1 LNKINSLS
9 PPQSIIL
16 AIESSCDETSAA
28 VLIDGKVR
36 SNVVATQTIHQK
48 FGGVVPEL
56 ASRAHQQNIIPVVR
70 EALENAKINKNQL
83 TSIAYTKGPG
93 LLGALLVG
101 SSFAKSFALALDL
114 PIIEVNHMQAH
125 ILAHFIEDKKPN
137 FPFICLTVSGG
148 HTQLVVVKNYLE
160 MEIIGQTLDDAVG
173 EAFDKTAKNLNLPY
187 PGGPLIDKYAAIGN
201 PLAYQFPI
209 VEMPELNF
217 SFSGI
222 KTAFL
227 YFLQN
232 NTKKDPLFI
241 ENNLSDICASIQY
254 TLIQILLKKLKK
266 ASLNTGINE
275 IAIAGGVSA
284 NSGLRKTLLEEGKKL
299 NWNVYIPKL
308 EYCTDNAAMIGT
320 AAYYKAIEKQFSSQ
334 QSSPE
339 AGLLF

>member
-1 LNKINSLS
+1 MNKINSPLY
-9 PPQSIIL
+9 PESIIL

-56 ASRAHQQNIIPVVR
+56 ASRAHQQNIIPVVK
-70 EALENAKINKNQL
+70 EALANAKINKNQL

-101 SSFAKSFALALDL
+101 SSFAKSFALALNL
-114 PIIEVNHMQAH
+114 PLIEVNHMQAH

-148 HTQLVVVKNYLE
+148 HTQLVIVKDFLE
-160 MEIIGQTLDDAVG
+160 MEIIGQTMDDAVG
-173 EAFDKTAKNLNLPY
+173 EAFDKTAKILNLPY

-201 PLAYQFPI
+201 PLAFQFPI

-232 NTKKDPLFI
+232 NIKKDPLFI
-241 ENNLSDICASIQY
+241 ENNLSDICAAIQY

-266 ASLNTGINE
+266 ASLKTRINE

-308 EYCTDNAAMIGT
+308 EYCTDNAAMIGM